1 MTKITRFRWNKFQD
15 EEVYMTYNDV
25 RDIIE
30 PPRSLRWLGNM
41 DIPAGLM
48 KFSSTHKATG
58 NS

>member
-30 PPRSLRWLGNM
+30 DVRKQTENLYQRG
-41 DIPAGLM
+41 
-48 KFSSTHKATG
+48 
-58 NS
+58 